1 MGGLIGVAT
10 AERDGL
16 ISRTEIINNFQM
28 GDFGSSDIY
37 RIAGFSYFYKAICI
51 RGLETTS
58 GKEVNIFIYRGGNTT
73 LLAKGSAISGLT
85 IKKSSDN
92 ILVYMSV
99 KTGVS
104 ISCRIEA
111 MGSNNIVNAITKV
124 DSFPS
129 DAIDIP
135 FT

>member
-10 AERDGL
+10 DQKDGL
-16 ISRTEIINNFQM
+16 LSRTEVINNFQM
-28 GDFGSSDIY
+28 GDFGSSNIY
-37 RIAGFSYFYKAICI
+37 RIAEFSYFYKAICI
-51 RGLETTS
+51 RGFETTL
-58 GKEVNIFIYRGGNTT
+58 GKEVNIFIYRGGNAT
-73 LLAKGSAISGLT
+73 LLAKGCTIPGLT

-99 KTGVS
+99 ATGVS

-111 MGSNNIVNAITKV
+111 MGSNDIVNAITKV

>member
-1 MGGLIGVAT
+1 MGGLIGNAT
-10 AERDGL
+10 TERDGL
-16 ISRTEIINNFQM
+16 ISRTQVINNFQM
-28 GDFGSSDIY
+28 GDFGSSNIY
-37 RIAGFSYFYKAICI
+37 RIAQFSYFYKAICI
-51 RGLETTS
+51 RGIETIS
-58 GKEVNIFIYRGGNTT
+58 GKEVNIFIYRSGNET
-73 LLAKGSAISGLT
+73 LLAKGSAIFGFT

-92 ILVYMSV
+92 ISVYMSV
-99 KTGVS
+99 ASGVS

>member
-1 MGGLIGVAT
+1 MGELIGTAT
-10 AERDGL
+10 PGKNGL
-16 ISRTEIINNFQM
+16 MSRTQVINNFQM
-28 GDFGSSDIY
+28 GDFGSNIIY
-37 RIAGFSYFYKAICI
+37 RIAEFSYFYKAICI

-58 GKEVNIFIYRGGNTT
+58 GKEVNIFIYRGGNTS
-73 LLAKGSAISGLT
+73 LLAKGSVIPGFT

-92 ILVYMSV
+92 IAVYMSV
-99 KTGVS
+99 AAGIS

-111 MGSNNIVNAITKV
+111 MGSDNIVNAITKV